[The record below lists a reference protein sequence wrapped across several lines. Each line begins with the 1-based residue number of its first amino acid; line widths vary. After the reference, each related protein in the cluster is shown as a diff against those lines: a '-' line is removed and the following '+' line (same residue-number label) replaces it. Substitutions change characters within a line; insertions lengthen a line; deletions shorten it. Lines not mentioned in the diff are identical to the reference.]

1 MAENIRTTAESR
13 EWGTENRELRTDNSA
28 TELGMAVHHSR
39 FSVLGSRFPIF
50 SLLFLPVCSLAHAQ
64 EARDAA
70 WIDRRIEAWQ
80 PTKDERRFDD
90 IAWAAD
96 LRTAMKLAKQHH
108 RPVFLFTHD
117 GHMAIGR
124 C

>member
-1 MAENIRTTAESR
+1 MHRKSA
-13 EWGTENRELRTDNSA
+13 LRHIAPPALLLLSA
-28 TELGMAVHHSR
+28 LG
-39 FSVLGSRFPIF
+39 
-50 SLLFLPVCSLAHAQ
+50 LPTYAQ
-64 EARDAA
+64 DKNDLA

-90 IAWAAD
+90 IAWATD
-96 LRTAMKLAKQHH
+96 LRTAMKLAKQHN